1 MGRIEK
7 LKRQAINE
15 ANIRVLNEQV
25 ESRPIQSN
33 LENEQGYS
41 RPDQNPGIDI
51 VDDGYQ
57 HTDVSLLGGLIK
69 FKGEIDTTLLKVI
82 NGLLFTLAA
91 GWVANGVRVML
102 KLRDLK
108 VIVKKTAHQL
118 QLGLDED
125 IIKCLRSKLNNVGQ
139 IRSVDDEDNITKVED
154 VLTSCLW
161 RREDLHGGDINGF
174 VNKFYTALGKNIVEF
189 GNANRKKRKQF
200 RKNAKKG
207 GMYDIIYDEIPQELP
222 SLELTIPQ
230 PKDEME
236 DRGI

>member
-15 ANIRVLNEQV
+15 ANIRILSEQIGNEQIPV
-25 ESRPIQSN
+25 DNAQV
-33 LENEQGYS
+33 YS
-41 RPDQNPGIDI
+41 RPDKNPGIDI

-69 FKGEIDTTLLKVI
+69 FKGKIDTTLLKVI

-108 VIVKKTAHQL
+108 VIVKKTAHEL
-118 QLGLDED
+118 QLGLGED
-125 IIKCLRSKLNNVGQ
+125 IIKCLRSKLHKEVTQ
-139 IRSVDDEDNITKVED
+139 IRSVDDDANITKVKGA
-154 VLTSCLW
+154 LTSCLW
-161 RREDLHGGDINGF
+161 TREDLHGGDINGF
-174 VNKFYTALGKNIVEF
+174 INKFYTALGKNIVDF
-189 GNANRKKRKQF
+189 GNANRKKRKQL

-222 SLELTIPQ
+222 SLELPPPQ
-230 PKDEME
+230 QRGEME
-236 DRGI
+236 DNRGI